1 MLRYRRDP
9 WKRGS
14 TTRHIAQ
21 TKFLRYG
28 EVKKKKSSNTPVER
42 VLFVNILGKEDQRH
56 VTSTIQVFTAKL
68 IKRIIQIS
76 NNSSRT
82 KPTNQTN
89 KRTTTVVLMTGQL
102 FQ

>member
-42 VLFVNILGKEDQRH
+42 VLFVDILGKEDQRH
-56 VTSTIQVFTAKL
+56 VISTNPIFYGEVYKKNHSIPVLVAQ
-68 IKRIIQIS
+68 Q
-76 NNSSRT
+76 NQPT
-82 KPTNQTN
+82 KQTN
-89 KRTTTVVLMTGQL
+89 ETTTQ
-102 FQ
+102 